1 MIEEQLSGD
10 TLERLSSAIGAD
22 PETTGRATS
31 AAIPTILASLANL
44 ASNDDGAKKLA
55 GALNSLDSNS
65 LGSLGQLL
73 GGDTGA
79 LVNKGMSLLSSS
91 LGENML
97 ANISGAISRF
107 AGLDTGMVRKLVAML
122 APVVLGKVASQWKA
136 QGGTPS
142 ALTGLMAEQKRY
154 LPDSMPAGFSL
165 EDVPGLAGAKEA
177 FRTVGQTT
185 RRTAESADRAA
196 PSLASWLLP
205 IAGLLLVAFLLWQF
219 LKPRPETGSVAQQT
233 GAQQPAQGERVTA
246 MKPAVPN
253 LPGMPNVTSLTEELN
268 TTFKSIGETFVSI
281 KDAASA
287 EAAAPKLEEL
297 SAKIDSIKAMMAKLP
312 ETGRTTLQTVV
323 NDQLN
328 PIKEQAQ
335 QALDIPGLSERVQA
349 LINQIVRKLEEWH
362 VIQPAG

>member
-142 ALTGLMAEQKRY
+142 ALTGLMADQKRY

-165 EDVPGLAGAKEA
+165 DDVPGLAGAKEA
-177 FRTVGQTT
+177 FRTVGQAT
-185 RRTAESADRAA
+185 RRTAESAERTA

-219 LKPRPETGSVAQQT
+219 LKPQPETGLTAQQRS
-233 GAQQPAQGERVTA
+233 QQTSQAERVTA
-246 MKPAVPN
+246 MKPAVPDLPN
-253 LPGMPNVTSLTEELN
+253 LPSTTQLTNELN
-268 TTFKSIGETFVSI
+268 TTFRSIGETFTSI

-312 ETGRTTLQTVV
+312 ETSRTALQTAV

-328 PIKEQAQ
+328 PVKEQAQ
-335 QALDIPGLSERVQA
+335 RALDIPGLSERVRT
-349 LINQIVRKLEEWH
+349 LITQIMRKLEEWH
-362 VIQPAG
+362 IIQPAG